1 MALLPS
7 RAMRFALRML
17 LSMLLA
23 AAAGVGVAQTVPPAD
38 AAART
43 AEGDWTV
50 RGQTTWIQQY
60 KPGFRSPYSG
70 PNSLRGDRER
80 SYSGTATLFLGAR
93 LWSGAEVYAN
103 PEVSLGLPLSNL
115 TGLGGF
121 TNGELARVSGRDPRL
136 YRARLFLRQ
145 TIGLG
150 GGRESVEEDDN
161 QIATTR
167 DVRRVVVTAG
177 NFSVLDVFDDA
188 AYAKDARTQFLNWSL
203 VAPGAWDFPA
213 DSRGYTWGVAAEY
226 VTPDWTLR
234 GGRFAMPKQSNGLPI
249 DARIFDNHGDALE
262 LERRHRWQDRHAGRV
277 ALIAFRN
284 RARMGSFRDALADG
298 AALGAPPDLA
308 TSRVARVKTGFALSA
323 DQALADGLGVFVRYS
338 RADGKSETF
347 AFTEIDRSLAAGV
360 AIDGPRWGRARDTVG
375 IALVRNA
382 ISADRANYLA
392 AGGLGYFLGDGT
404 LSRGG
409 ERILETYYRVAL
421 GRHLALTADYQRIAN
436 PGYNRDRGPV
446 NVYGFRIHAS
456 F

>member
-1 MALLPS
+1 
-7 RAMRFALRML
+7 MRFARQLVPAL
-17 LSMLLA
+17 LFACAIGSA
-23 AAAGVGVAQTVPPAD
+23 RSAPAEDGAPEPAD
-38 AAART
+38 R
-43 AEGDWTV
+43 WTV
-50 RGQTTWIQQY
+50 RGQTTWVQQY
-60 KPGFRSPYSG
+60 KPGFRSPYAGS
-70 PNSLRGDRER
+70 NSLRGDRER

-103 PEVSLGLPLSNL
+103 PELALGLPLSNL
-115 TGLGGF
+115 TGLGGL
-121 TNGELARVSGRDPRL
+121 TNGELARVSGRDPTL

-150 GGRESVEEDDN
+150 GGRETVEEDDN

-167 DVRRVVVTAG
+167 DVRRLVITAG

-188 AYAKDARTQFLNWSL
+188 AYAKDPRTQFLNWSL
-203 VAPGAWDFPA
+203 IAPGAWDFPA
-213 DSRGYTWGVAAEY
+213 DSRGYTWGLAAEY
-226 VTPDWTLR
+226 VTPEWTLR

-249 DARIFDNHGDALE
+249 DARVFDSYGDAIE

-298 AALGAPPDLA
+298 VALGVPPDLA
-308 TSRVARVKTGFALSA
+308 TSRVARVKTGFAASA
-323 DQALADGLGVFVRYS
+323 EQALADDLGVFVRFS

-360 AIDGPRWGRARDTVG
+360 AIDGPRWGRAGDTLG

-382 ISADRANYLA
+382 ISADRRDYLA
-392 AGGLGYFLGDGT
+392 AGGLGYFLGDGALT
-404 LSRGG
+404 YAG
-409 ERILETYYRVAL
+409 ERVFETYYRLGL
-421 GRHLALTADYQRIAN
+421 GRHLAVTADYQRIAN

-446 NVYGFRIHAS
+446 NVFGLRVHAS